1 MSDKHGKSDR
11 DLKLDA
17 LIAALIRIFGFGK
30 SMLEKV
36 RDGEYNKIHN

>member
-1 MSDKHGKSDR
+1 MAKDKSEH

-17 LIAALIRIFGFGK
+17 LITALIRIFGFGK

-36 RDGEYNKIHN
+36 RDGEYDKIHN